1 MTVNE
6 IANKYGRQV
15 QNDASGSA
23 IENLKT
29 LIVRSKK
36 AVKTKSGD
44 INAKRHLM
52 IELVKARSAANS
64 EYNALSKEAY
74 NLTSELDNL
83 TSSFK
88 NRR

>member
-1 MTVNE
+1 MTLDKLKE
-6 IANKYGRQV
+6 KYIACL
-15 QNDASGSA
+15 NDASGSA

-29 LIVRSKK
+29 LIVRTKK

-44 INAKRHLM
+44 INATRHLM
-52 IELVKARSAANS
+52 NELVKARSAANS

-74 NLTSELDNL
+74 NLTSELDKL